1 MAAER
6 IAGRLY
12 YGNIP
17 LYRPLR
23 GKKAYTSFGRSQQQ
37 LSHTHSLTEKSVK
50 TGCLVVGQPNPQM
63 LSAP

>member
-6 IAGRLY
+6 IAGRLF
-12 YGNIP
+12 YGYIP
-17 LYRPLR
+17 LYKPLR

-50 TGCLVVGQPNPQM
+50 
-63 LSAP
+63 